1 MKIDKIFNNNAVM
14 AKEDNGI
21 DVVIIGCGLAF
32 RKKVGDEIDESLIEK
47 TFILKEKDTLEK
59 FKILL
64 EDIPTE
70 QISLCYDIVEYAKNM
85 LNCELNDYIY
95 VTLTDHISYTL
106 KLFDEGI
113 ERPNILIWEIK
124 RFYPKEYNIGL
135 KALEFIENETGKKIN
150 EEEAGNIALHL
161 ITAQLNGKNN
171 KIDTAYNMTKKI
183 QDILNIV
190 KYTYDIELDEQSLN
204 YERFITHLRFFF
216 KRLNNKELYGDENE
230 DFLLPQVKKKYKD
243 AYNCM
248 LKIEKYLNIELSH
261 EEQLYLTLHIKRV
274 VNRNN

>member
-14 AKEDNGI
+14 VKEDNGR
-21 DVVIIGCGLAF
+21 DAVIIGCGLAF
-32 RKKVGDEIDESLIEK
+32 RKKIGDEVDESLIEK

-59 FKILL
+59 FKMIL
-64 EDIPTE
+64 EHIPTE

-124 RFYPKEYNIGL
+124 KFYPKEYNIGL
-135 KALEFIENETGKKIN
+135 KALEFIESELGKKIN

-161 ITAQLNGKNN
+161 ITAQINGKSD
-171 KIDTAYNMTKKI
+171 KTDIAYNMTKKI

-190 KYTYDIELDEQSLN
+190 KYTYDIELDEHSLN

-216 KRLNNKELYGDENE
+216 KRLNNKTQYRNENE
-230 DFLLPQVKKKYKD
+230 DFLLQQVKEKYKD
-243 AYNCM
+243 AYKCM
-248 LKIEKYLNIELSH
+248 LKIEKYLNIELSY
-261 EEQLYLTLHIKRV
+261 EEQLYLTLHIKRI
-274 VNRNN
+274 VNR

>member
-14 AKEDNGI
+14 VKEDNGR
-21 DVVIIGCGLAF
+21 DSVIIGCGLAF
-32 RKKVGDEIDESLIEK
+32 RKKVGDEVDESLIEK

-59 FKILL
+59 FKMIL
-64 EDIPTE
+64 EHIPTE

-124 RFYPKEYNIGL
+124 KFYPKEYNIGL
-135 KALEFIENETGKKIN
+135 KALEFIESEFGKKIN

-161 ITAQLNGKNN
+161 ITAQINGKSD
-171 KIDTAYNMTKKI
+171 KTDIAYSMTKKI

-190 KYTYDIELDEQSLN
+190 KYTFDIELDEHSLN

-216 KRLNNKELYGDENE
+216 KRLNNKTQYRNENE
-230 DFLLPQVKKKYKD
+230 DFLLAQVKEKYKD
-243 AYNCM
+243 AYKCM
-248 LKIEKYLNIELSH
+248 LKIEKYLNVELSY
-261 EEQLYLTLHIKRV
+261 EEQLYLTLHIKRI
-274 VNRNN
+274 VNR

>member
-14 AKEDNGI
+14 VKGDNGR
-21 DVVIIGCGLAF
+21 DSVIIGCGLAF
-32 RKKVGDEIDESLIEK
+32 RKKVGDKVDESLIEK

-59 FKILL
+59 FKMIL
-64 EDIPTE
+64 EHIPTE

-124 RFYPKEYNIGL
+124 KFYPKEYNIGL
-135 KALEFIENETGKKIN
+135 KALEFIESELGKKIN

-161 ITAQLNGKNN
+161 ITAQINGKSD
-171 KIDTAYNMTKKI
+171 KTDIAYSMTKKI

-216 KRLNNKELYGDENE
+216 KRLNNKTQYRNENE
-230 DFLLPQVKKKYKD
+230 DFLLQQVKEKYKD
-243 AYNCM
+243 AYKCM

-261 EEQLYLTLHIKRV
+261 EEQLYLTLHIKRI
-274 VNRNN
+274 VNR

>member
-14 AKEDNGI
+14 VKEDNGR
-21 DVVIIGCGLAF
+21 DSVIIGCGLAF
-32 RKKVGDEIDESLIEK
+32 RKKVGDEVDESLIEK

-59 FKILL
+59 FKMIL
-64 EDIPTE
+64 EHIPTE

-124 RFYPKEYNIGL
+124 KFYPKEYNIGL
-135 KALEFIENETGKKIN
+135 KALEFIESELGKKVN

-161 ITAQLNGKNN
+161 ITAQINGKSD
-171 KIDTAYNMTKKI
+171 KTDIAYSMTKKI

-190 KYTYDIELDEQSLN
+190 KYTYDIELDEHSLN

-216 KRLNNKELYGDENE
+216 KRLSNKTQYRNENE
-230 DFLLPQVKKKYKD
+230 EFLLQQVKEKYKD
-243 AYNCM
+243 AYKCM

-261 EEQLYLTLHIKRV
+261 EEQLYLTLHIKRI
-274 VNRNN
+274 VNR

>member
-14 AKEDNGI
+14 VKEDNGR
-21 DVVIIGCGLAF
+21 DSVIIGCGVAF
-32 RKKVGDEIDESLIEK
+32 RKKVGDEVDESLIEK

-59 FKILL
+59 FKMIL
-64 EDIPTE
+64 EHIPTE

-95 VTLTDHISYTL
+95 ITLTDHISYTL

-113 ERPNILIWEIK
+113 ERPNILIWEIQK
-124 RFYPKEYNIGL
+124 FYPKEYNIGL
-135 KALEFIENETGKKIN
+135 KALEFIENELGKKIN

-161 ITAQLNGKNN
+161 ITAQINGKGD
-171 KIDTAYNMTKKI
+171 KTDIAYSMTKKI

-216 KRLNNKELYGDENE
+216 KRLNNKTQYRNENE
-230 DFLLPQVKKKYKD
+230 DFLLQQVKEKYKD
-243 AYNCM
+243 AYKCM
-248 LKIEKYLNIELSH
+248 LKIEKYLNIELSY
-261 EEQLYLTLHIKRV
+261 EEQLYLALHIKRI
-274 VNRNN
+274 VNR

>member
-14 AKEDNGI
+14 VKEDNGR
-21 DVVIIGCGLAF
+21 DAVIIGCGLAF
-32 RKKVGDEIDESLIEK
+32 RKKIGDEVDESLIEK

-59 FKILL
+59 FKMIL
-64 EDIPTE
+64 EHIPTE

-113 ERPNILIWEIK
+113 EIPNILIWEIK
-124 RFYPKEYNIGL
+124 KFYPKEYNIGL
-135 KALEFIENETGKKIN
+135 KALEFIESELGKKIN

-161 ITAQLNGKNN
+161 ITAQINGKSD
-171 KIDTAYNMTKKI
+171 KTDIAYSMTKKI

-190 KYTYDIELDEQSLN
+190 KYTYDIELDEHSLN

-216 KRLNNKELYGDENE
+216 KRLNNKTQYRNENE
-230 DFLLPQVKKKYKD
+230 DFLLQQVKEKYKD
-243 AYNCM
+243 AYKCM
-248 LKIEKYLNIELSH
+248 LKIEKYLNIELSY
-261 EEQLYLTLHIKRV
+261 EEQLYLTLHIKRI
-274 VNRNN
+274 VNR

>member
-14 AKEDNGI
+14 VKEDNGR
-21 DVVIIGCGLAF
+21 DAVIIGCGLAF
-32 RKKVGDEIDESLIEK
+32 RKKIGDEVDESLIEK

-59 FKILL
+59 FKMIL
-64 EDIPTE
+64 EHIPTE

-85 LNCELNDYIY
+85 LNYELNDYIY

-124 RFYPKEYNIGL
+124 KFYPKEYNIGL
-135 KALEFIENETGKKIN
+135 KALEFIESELGKKIN

-161 ITAQLNGKNN
+161 ITAQINGKSD
-171 KIDTAYNMTKKI
+171 KTDIAYSMTKKI

-190 KYTYDIELDEQSLN
+190 KYTYDIELDEHSLN

-216 KRLNNKELYGDENE
+216 KRLNNKTQYRNENE
-230 DFLLPQVKKKYKD
+230 DFLLQQVKEKYKD
-243 AYNCM
+243 AYKCM
-248 LKIEKYLNIELSH
+248 LKIEKYLNIELSY
-261 EEQLYLTLHIKRV
+261 EEQLYLTLHIKRI
-274 VNRNN
+274 VNR

>member
-14 AKEDNGI
+14 VKEDNGR
-21 DVVIIGCGLAF
+21 DSVIIGCGLAF
-32 RKKVGDEIDESLIEK
+32 RKKVGDEVDESLIEK

-59 FKILL
+59 FKMIL
-64 EDIPTE
+64 EHIPTE

-124 RFYPKEYNIGL
+124 KFYPKEYNIGL
-135 KALEFIENETGKKIN
+135 KALEFIESELGKKVN
-150 EEEAGNIALHL
+150 EEESGNIALHL
-161 ITAQLNGKNN
+161 ITAQINGKSD
-171 KIDTAYNMTKKI
+171 KTDIAYSMTKKI

-190 KYTYDIELDEQSLN
+190 KYTYDIELDEHSLN

-216 KRLNNKELYGDENE
+216 KRLNNKTQYRNENE
-230 DFLLPQVKKKYKD
+230 EFLLQQVKEKYKD
-243 AYNCM
+243 AYKCM
-248 LKIEKYLNIELSH
+248 LKIEKYLNVELSY
-261 EEQLYLTLHIKRV
+261 EEQLYLTLHIKRI
-274 VNRNN
+274 VNR

>member
-1 MKIDKIFNNNAVM
+1 MV
-14 AKEDNGI
+14 KEDNGR
-21 DVVIIGCGLAF
+21 DSVIIGCGLAF
-32 RKKVGDEIDESLIEK
+32 RKKVGDEVDESLIEK

-59 FKILL
+59 FKMIL
-64 EDIPTE
+64 EHIPTE

-124 RFYPKEYNIGL
+124 KFYPKEYNIGL
-135 KALEFIENETGKKIN
+135 KALEFIESEIGKKVN

-161 ITAQLNGKNN
+161 ITAQINGKSD
-171 KIDTAYNMTKKI
+171 KTDIAYSMTKKI

-190 KYTYDIELDEQSLN
+190 KYTYDIELDEHSLN

-216 KRLNNKELYGDENE
+216 KRLNNKTQYRNENE
-230 DFLLPQVKKKYKD
+230 EFLLQQVKEKYKD
-243 AYNCM
+243 AYKCM
-248 LKIEKYLNIELSH
+248 LKIEKYLNVELSY
-261 EEQLYLTLHIKRV
+261 EEQLYLTLHIKRI
-274 VNRNN
+274 VNR

>member
-1 MKIDKIFNNNAVM
+1 MKIDKIFNNNAVIV
-14 AKEDNGI
+14 KEDNGR
-21 DVVIIGCGLAF
+21 DSVIIGCGLAF
-32 RKKVGDEIDESLIEK
+32 RKKVGDEVDESLIEK

-59 FKILL
+59 FKMIL
-64 EDIPTE
+64 EHIPTE

-124 RFYPKEYNIGL
+124 KFYPKEYNIGL
-135 KALEFIENETGKKIN
+135 KALEFIESELGKKIN

-161 ITAQLNGKNN
+161 ITAQINGKSD
-171 KIDTAYNMTKKI
+171 KTDIAYSMTKKI

-190 KYTYDIELDEQSLN
+190 KYTYDIELDEHSLN

-216 KRLNNKELYGDENE
+216 KRLNNKTQYKNENE
-230 DFLLPQVKKKYKD
+230 DFLLQQVKEKYKD
-243 AYNCM
+243 AYKCM
-248 LKIEKYLNIELSH
+248 LRIEKYLNIELSY
-261 EEQLYLTLHIKRV
+261 EEQLYLTLHIKRI
-274 VNRNN
+274 VNR

>member
-1 MKIDKIFNNNAVM
+1 MKIDKIFNNNAVIV
-14 AKEDNGI
+14 KEDNGRES
-21 DVVIIGCGLAF
+21 VIIGCGLAF
-32 RKKVGDEIDESLIEK
+32 RKKVGDKVDESLIEK

-59 FKILL
+59 FKMIL
-64 EDIPTE
+64 EHIPTE

-124 RFYPKEYNIGL
+124 KFYPKEYNIGL
-135 KALEFIENETGKKIN
+135 KALEFIESELGKKIN

-161 ITAQLNGKNN
+161 ITAQINGKSD
-171 KIDTAYNMTKKI
+171 KTDIAYSMTKKI

-216 KRLNNKELYGDENE
+216 KRLNNKTQYRNENE
-230 DFLLPQVKKKYKD
+230 DFLLQQVKEKYKD
-243 AYNCM
+243 AYKCM
-248 LKIEKYLNIELSH
+248 LKIEKYLNIELSY
-261 EEQLYLTLHIKRV
+261 EEQLYLTLHIKRI
-274 VNRNN
+274 VNR

>member
-14 AKEDNGI
+14 VKEDNGR
-21 DVVIIGCGLAF
+21 DSVIIGCGLAF
-32 RKKVGDEIDESLIEK
+32 RKKVGDEVDESLIEK

-59 FKILL
+59 FKMIL
-64 EDIPTE
+64 EHIPTE

-124 RFYPKEYNIGL
+124 KFYPKEYNIGL
-135 KALEFIENETGKKIN
+135 KALEFIESEIGKKIN

-161 ITAQLNGKNN
+161 ITAQINGKSD
-171 KIDTAYNMTKKI
+171 KTDIAYSMTKKI

-190 KYTYDIELDEQSLN
+190 KYTYDIELDEHSLN

-216 KRLNNKELYGDENE
+216 KRLNNKTQYRNENE
-230 DFLLPQVKKKYKD
+230 DFLLQQVKEKYKD
-243 AYNCM
+243 AYKCM
-248 LKIEKYLNIELSH
+248 LKIEKYLNVELSY
-261 EEQLYLTLHIKRV
+261 EEQLYLTLHIKRI
-274 VNRNN
+274 VNR

>member
-14 AKEDNGI
+14 VKEDNGR
-21 DVVIIGCGLAF
+21 DSVIIGCGLAF
-32 RKKVGDEIDESLIEK
+32 RKKVGDEVDESLIEK

-59 FKILL
+59 FKMIL
-64 EDIPTE
+64 EHIPTE

-124 RFYPKEYNIGL
+124 KFYPKEYNIGL
-135 KALEFIENETGKKIN
+135 KALEFIESEIGKKIN

-161 ITAQLNGKNN
+161 ITAQINGKSD
-171 KIDTAYNMTKKI
+171 KTDIAYSMTKKI

-190 KYTYDIELDEQSLN
+190 KYTYDIELDEHSLN

-216 KRLNNKELYGDENE
+216 KRLSNKTQYRSENE
-230 DFLLPQVKKKYKD
+230 EFLLQQVKEKYKD
-243 AYNCM
+243 AYKCM
-248 LKIEKYLNIELSH
+248 LKIEKYLNIELSY
-261 EEQLYLTLHIKRV
+261 EEQLYLTLHIKRI
-274 VNRNN
+274 VNR

>member
-14 AKEDNGI
+14 VKEDNGR
-21 DVVIIGCGLAF
+21 DAVIIGCGLAF
-32 RKKVGDEIDESLIEK
+32 RKKIGDEVDESLIEK

-59 FKILL
+59 FKMIL
-64 EDIPTE
+64 EHIPTE

-124 RFYPKEYNIGL
+124 KFYPKEYNIGL
-135 KALEFIENETGKKIN
+135 KALEFIESELGKKLN

-161 ITAQLNGKNN
+161 ITAQINGKSD
-171 KIDTAYNMTKKI
+171 KTDIAYSMTKKI

-190 KYTYDIELDEQSLN
+190 KYTYDIELDEHSLN

-216 KRLNNKELYGDENE
+216 KRLNNKTQYRNENE
-230 DFLLPQVKKKYKD
+230 DFLLQQVKEKYKD
-243 AYNCM
+243 AYKCM
-248 LKIEKYLNIELSH
+248 LKIEKYLNIELSY
-261 EEQLYLTLHIKRV
+261 EEQLYLTLHIKRI
-274 VNRNN
+274 VNR

>member
-1 MKIDKIFNNNAVM
+1 MKIGKIFNNNAVM
-14 AKEDNGI
+14 VKEDNGR
-21 DVVIIGCGLAF
+21 DSVIIGCGLAF
-32 RKKVGDEIDESLIEK
+32 RKKVGDEVDESLIEK

-59 FKILL
+59 FKMIL
-64 EDIPTE
+64 EHIPTE

-124 RFYPKEYNIGL
+124 KFYPKEYNIGL
-135 KALEFIENETGKKIN
+135 KALEFIESELGKKVN

-161 ITAQLNGKNN
+161 ITAQINGKSD
-171 KIDTAYNMTKKI
+171 KTDIAYSMTKKI

-190 KYTYDIELDEQSLN
+190 KYTYDIELDEHSLN

-216 KRLNNKELYGDENE
+216 KRLSNKTQYKNENE
-230 DFLLPQVKKKYKD
+230 EFLLQQVKEKYKD
-243 AYNCM
+243 AYKCM
-248 LKIEKYLNIELSH
+248 LKIEKYLNVELSY
-261 EEQLYLTLHIKRV
+261 EEQLYLTLHIKRI
-274 VNRNN
+274 VNR

>member
-1 MKIDKIFNNNAVM
+1 MKIDKIFNNNAVIV
-14 AKEDNGI
+14 KEDNGR
-21 DVVIIGCGLAF
+21 DSVIIGCGLAF
-32 RKKVGDEIDESLIEK
+32 RKKVGDEVDESLIEK

-59 FKILL
+59 FKMIL
-64 EDIPTE
+64 EHIPTE

-124 RFYPKEYNIGL
+124 KFYPKEYNIGL
-135 KALEFIENETGKKIN
+135 KALEFIESELGKKIN

-161 ITAQLNGKNN
+161 ITAQINGKSD
-171 KIDTAYNMTKKI
+171 KTDIAYSMTKKI

-190 KYTYDIELDEQSLN
+190 KYTYDIELDEHSLN

-216 KRLNNKELYGDENE
+216 KRLNNKTQYKNENE
-230 DFLLPQVKKKYKD
+230 DFLLQQVKEKYKD
-243 AYNCM
+243 AYKCM
-248 LKIEKYLNIELSH
+248 LKIEKYLNIELSY
-261 EEQLYLTLHIKRV
+261 EEQLYLTLHIKRI
-274 VNRNN
+274 VNR

>member
-14 AKEDNGI
+14 VKEDNGR
-21 DVVIIGCGLAF
+21 DSVIIGCGLAF
-32 RKKVGDEIDESLIEK
+32 RKKIGDEVDESLIEK

-59 FKILL
+59 FKMIL
-64 EDIPTE
+64 EHIPTE

-124 RFYPKEYNIGL
+124 KFYPKEYNIGL
-135 KALEFIENETGKKIN
+135 KALEFIESELGKKIN

-161 ITAQLNGKNN
+161 ITAQINGKSD
-171 KIDTAYNMTKKI
+171 KTDIAYSMTKKI

-190 KYTYDIELDEQSLN
+190 KYTYDIELDEHSLN

-216 KRLNNKELYGDENE
+216 KRLNNKTQYRNENE
-230 DFLLPQVKKKYKD
+230 DFLLQQVKEKYKD
-243 AYNCM
+243 AYKCM
-248 LKIEKYLNIELSH
+248 LKIEKYLNIELSY
-261 EEQLYLTLHIKRV
+261 EEQLYLTLHIKRI
-274 VNRNN
+274 VNR

>member
-14 AKEDNGI
+14 AKEDNGR
-21 DVVIIGCGLAF
+21 DAVIIGCGLAF
-32 RKKVGDEIDESLIEK
+32 KKKVGDEIDESLIEK

-59 FKILL
+59 FKMLL

-124 RFYPKEYNIGL
+124 KFYPKEYNIGL
-135 KALEFIENETGKKIN
+135 KALEFIESETGKKIN

-161 ITAQLNGKNN
+161 ITAQLNEKNN
-171 KIDTAYNMTKKI
+171 KIDTAYDMTKKI

-190 KYTYDIELDEQSLN
+190 KYTYDIELDEKSLS

-216 KRLNNKELYGDENE
+216 KRDNNKEMYRDENE
-230 DFLLPQVKKKYKD
+230 DFLLPQVKEKYKD
-243 AYNCM
+243 AYKCM

-274 VNRNN
+274 VNR

>member
-1 MKIDKIFNNNAVM
+1 MKIGKIFNNNAVM
-14 AKEDNGI
+14 VKEDNGR
-21 DVVIIGCGLAF
+21 DSVIIGCGLAF
-32 RKKVGDEIDESLIEK
+32 RKKVGDEVDESLIEK

-59 FKILL
+59 FKMIL
-64 EDIPTE
+64 EHIPTE

-124 RFYPKEYNIGL
+124 KFYPKEYNIGL
-135 KALEFIENETGKKIN
+135 KALEFIESEIGKKIN

-161 ITAQLNGKNN
+161 ITAQINGKSD
-171 KIDTAYNMTKKI
+171 KTDIAYSMTKKI

-190 KYTYDIELDEQSLN
+190 KYTYDIELDEHSLN

-216 KRLNNKELYGDENE
+216 KRLNNKTQYRNENE
-230 DFLLPQVKKKYKD
+230 DFLLQQVKEKYKD
-243 AYNCM
+243 AYKCM
-248 LKIEKYLNIELSH
+248 LKIEKYLNVELSY
-261 EEQLYLTLHIKRV
+261 EEQLYLTLHIKRI
-274 VNRNN
+274 VNR

>member
-14 AKEDNGI
+14 VKEDNGR
-21 DVVIIGCGLAF
+21 DSVIIGCGLAF
-32 RKKVGDEIDESLIEK
+32 RKKVGDEVDESLIEK

-59 FKILL
+59 FKMIL
-64 EDIPTE
+64 EHIPTE

-124 RFYPKEYNIGL
+124 KFYPKEYNIGL
-135 KALEFIENETGKKIN
+135 KALEFIESELGKKVN

-161 ITAQLNGKNN
+161 ITAQINGKSDKTN
-171 KIDTAYNMTKKI
+171 IAYSMTKKI

-190 KYTYDIELDEQSLN
+190 KYTYDIELDEHSLN

-216 KRLNNKELYGDENE
+216 KRLSNKTQYRNENE
-230 DFLLPQVKKKYKD
+230 EFLLKQVKEKYKD
-243 AYNCM
+243 AYKCM
-248 LKIEKYLNIELSH
+248 LKIEKYLNVELSY
-261 EEQLYLTLHIKRV
+261 EEQLYLTLHIKRI
-274 VNRNN
+274 VNR

>member
-14 AKEDNGI
+14 VKGDNGR
-21 DVVIIGCGLAF
+21 DSVIIGCGLAF
-32 RKKVGDEIDESLIEK
+32 RKKVGDEVDESLIEK

-59 FKILL
+59 FKMIL
-64 EDIPTE
+64 EHIPTE

-124 RFYPKEYNIGL
+124 KFYPKEYNIGL
-135 KALEFIENETGKKIN
+135 KALEFIESELGKKVN

-161 ITAQLNGKNN
+161 ITAQINGKSD
-171 KIDTAYNMTKKI
+171 KTDIAYSMTKKI

-190 KYTYDIELDEQSLN
+190 KYTYDIELDEHSLN

-216 KRLNNKELYGDENE
+216 KRLNNKTQYRNENE
-230 DFLLPQVKKKYKD
+230 EFLLQQVKEKYKD
-243 AYNCM
+243 AYKCM
-248 LKIEKYLNIELSH
+248 IKIEKYLNVELSY
-261 EEQLYLTLHIKRV
+261 EEQLYLTLHIKRI
-274 VNRNN
+274 VNR

>member
-14 AKEDNGI
+14 VKEDNGR
-21 DVVIIGCGLAF
+21 DAVIIGCGLAF
-32 RKKVGDEIDESLIEK
+32 RKKIGDEVDESLIEK

-59 FKILL
+59 FKMIL
-64 EDIPTE
+64 EHIPTE

-124 RFYPKEYNIGL
+124 KFYPKEYNIGL
-135 KALEFIENETGKKIN
+135 KALEFIESELGKKVN

-161 ITAQLNGKNN
+161 ITAQINGKSD
-171 KIDTAYNMTKKI
+171 KTDIAYSMTKKI

-190 KYTYDIELDEQSLN
+190 KYTYDIELDEHSLN

-216 KRLNNKELYGDENE
+216 KRLNNKTQYRNENE
-230 DFLLPQVKKKYKD
+230 EFLLQQVKEKYKD
-243 AYNCM
+243 AYKCM
-248 LKIEKYLNIELSH
+248 LKIEKYLNVELSY
-261 EEQLYLTLHIKRV
+261 EEQLYLTLHIKRI
-274 VNRNN
+274 VNR

>member
-14 AKEDNGI
+14 VKEDNGR
-21 DVVIIGCGLAF
+21 DSVIIGCGLAF
-32 RKKVGDEIDESLIEK
+32 RKKVGDEVDESLIEK

-59 FKILL
+59 FKMIL
-64 EDIPTE
+64 EHIPTE

-124 RFYPKEYNIGL
+124 KFYPKEYNIGL
-135 KALEFIENETGKKIN
+135 KALEFIESEFGKKIN

-161 ITAQLNGKNN
+161 ITAQINGKSD
-171 KIDTAYNMTKKI
+171 KTDIAYSMTKKI

-190 KYTYDIELDEQSLN
+190 KYTFDIELDEQSLN

-216 KRLNNKELYGDENE
+216 KRLNNRTQYRNENE
-230 DFLLPQVKKKYKD
+230 DFLLQQVKEKYKD
-243 AYNCM
+243 AYKCM
-248 LKIEKYLNIELSH
+248 LKIQKYLNVELSY
-261 EEQLYLTLHIKRV
+261 EEQLYLTLHIKRI
-274 VNRNN
+274 VNR

>member
-14 AKEDNGI
+14 VKEDNGR
-21 DVVIIGCGLAF
+21 DSVIIGCGLAF
-32 RKKVGDEIDESLIEK
+32 RKKVGDEVDESLIEK

-59 FKILL
+59 FKMIL
-64 EDIPTE
+64 EHIPTE

-124 RFYPKEYNIGL
+124 KFYPKEYNIGL
-135 KALEFIENETGKKIN
+135 KALEFIESEIGKKIN

-161 ITAQLNGKNN
+161 ITAQINGKSD
-171 KIDTAYNMTKKI
+171 KTDIAYSMTKKI

-190 KYTYDIELDEQSLN
+190 KYTYDIELDEHSLN

-216 KRLNNKELYGDENE
+216 KRLSNKTQYRNENE
-230 DFLLPQVKKKYKD
+230 DFLLQQVKEKYKD
-243 AYNCM
+243 AYKCM
-248 LKIEKYLNIELSH
+248 LKIEKYLNVELSY
-261 EEQLYLTLHIKRV
+261 EEQLYLTLHIKRI
-274 VNRNN
+274 VNR

>member
-14 AKEDNGI
+14 VKEDNGR
-21 DVVIIGCGLAF
+21 DSVIIGCGLAF
-32 RKKVGDEIDESLIEK
+32 RKKVGDEVDESLIEK

-59 FKILL
+59 FKMIL
-64 EDIPTE
+64 EHIPTE

-124 RFYPKEYNIGL
+124 KFYPKEYNIGL
-135 KALEFIENETGKKIN
+135 KALEFIESELGKKVN

-161 ITAQLNGKNN
+161 ITAQINGKSD
-171 KIDTAYNMTKKI
+171 KTDIAYSMTKKI

-190 KYTYDIELDEQSLN
+190 KYTYDIELDEHSLN

-216 KRLNNKELYGDENE
+216 KRLSNKTQYRNENE
-230 DFLLPQVKKKYKD
+230 EFLLQQVKEKYKD
-243 AYNCM
+243 AYKCM
-248 LKIEKYLNIELSH
+248 LKIEKYLNVELSY
-261 EEQLYLTLHIKRV
+261 EE
-274 VNRNN
+274 

>member
-1 MKIDKIFNNNAVM
+1 MKIDKIFNNNAVIV
-14 AKEDNGI
+14 KEDNGRES
-21 DVVIIGCGLAF
+21 VIIGCGLAF
-32 RKKVGDEIDESLIEK
+32 RKKVGDKVDESLIEK

-59 FKILL
+59 FKMIL
-64 EDIPTE
+64 EHIPTE

-124 RFYPKEYNIGL
+124 KFYPKEYNIGL
-135 KALEFIENETGKKIN
+135 KALEFIESELGKKVN

-161 ITAQLNGKNN
+161 ITAQINGKSD
-171 KIDTAYNMTKKI
+171 KTDIAYSMTKKI

-216 KRLNNKELYGDENE
+216 KRLSNKTQYRNENE
-230 DFLLPQVKKKYKD
+230 EFLLQQVKEKYKD
-243 AYNCM
+243 AYKCM

-261 EEQLYLTLHIKRV
+261 EEQLYLTLHIKRI
-274 VNRNN
+274 VNR

>member
-14 AKEDNGI
+14 VKEDNGR
-21 DVVIIGCGLAF
+21 DSVIIGCGLAF
-32 RKKVGDEIDESLIEK
+32 RKKVGDEVDESLIEK

-59 FKILL
+59 FKMIL
-64 EDIPTE
+64 EHIPTE

-124 RFYPKEYNIGL
+124 KFYPKEYNIGL
-135 KALEFIENETGKKIN
+135 KALEFIESEIGKKIN

-161 ITAQLNGKNN
+161 ITAQINGKSD
-171 KIDTAYNMTKKI
+171 KTDIAYSMTKKI

-190 KYTYDIELDEQSLN
+190 KYTYDIELDEHSLN

-216 KRLNNKELYGDENE
+216 KRLSNKTQYRNENE
-230 DFLLPQVKKKYKD
+230 EFLLQQVKEKYKD
-243 AYNCM
+243 AYKCM
-248 LKIEKYLNIELSH
+248 LKIEKYLNVELSY
-261 EEQLYLTLHIKRV
+261 EEQLYLTLHIKRI
-274 VNRNN
+274 VNR

>member
-14 AKEDNGI
+14 VKEDNGR
-21 DVVIIGCGLAF
+21 DSVIIGCGLAF
-32 RKKVGDEIDESLIEK
+32 RKKVGDEVDESLIEK

-59 FKILL
+59 FKMIL
-64 EDIPTE
+64 EHIPTE

-124 RFYPKEYNIGL
+124 KFYPKEYNIGL
-135 KALEFIENETGKKIN
+135 KALEFIESEFGKKIN

-161 ITAQLNGKNN
+161 ITAQINGKSD
-171 KIDTAYNMTKKI
+171 KTDIAYSMTKKI

-190 KYTYDIELDEQSLN
+190 KYTFDIELDEQSLN

-216 KRLNNKELYGDENE
+216 KRLNNKTQYRNENE
-230 DFLLPQVKKKYKD
+230 DFLLQQVKEKYKD
-243 AYNCM
+243 AYKCM
-248 LKIEKYLNIELSH
+248 LKIQKYLNIELSY
-261 EEQLYLTLHIKRV
+261 EEQLYLTLHIKRI
-274 VNRNN
+274 VNR

>member
-1 MKIDKIFNNNAVM
+1 MKIDKIFNNNAVIV
-14 AKEDNGI
+14 KEDNGRES
-21 DVVIIGCGLAF
+21 VIIGCGLAF
-32 RKKVGDEIDESLIEK
+32 RKKVGDKVDESLIEK

-59 FKILL
+59 FKMIL
-64 EDIPTE
+64 EHIPTE

-124 RFYPKEYNIGL
+124 KFYPKEYNIGL
-135 KALEFIENETGKKIN
+135 KALEFIESELGKKIN

-161 ITAQLNGKNN
+161 ITAQINGKSD
-171 KIDTAYNMTKKI
+171 KTDIAYSMTKKI

-216 KRLNNKELYGDENE
+216 KRLNNKTQYRNENE
-230 DFLLPQVKKKYKD
+230 DFLLQQVKEKYKD
-243 AYNCM
+243 AYKCM

-261 EEQLYLTLHIKRV
+261 EEQLYLTLHIKRI
-274 VNRNN
+274 VNR

>member
-14 AKEDNGI
+14 VKEDNGR
-21 DVVIIGCGLAF
+21 DSVIIGCGLAF
-32 RKKVGDEIDESLIEK
+32 RKKVGDEVDESLIEK

-59 FKILL
+59 FKMIL
-64 EDIPTE
+64 EHIPTE

-124 RFYPKEYNIGL
+124 KFYPKEYNIGL
-135 KALEFIENETGKKIN
+135 KALEFIESELGKKVN

-161 ITAQLNGKNN
+161 ITAQINGKSD
-171 KIDTAYNMTKKI
+171 KTDIAYSMTKKI

-190 KYTYDIELDEQSLN
+190 KYTYDIELDEHSLN

-216 KRLNNKELYGDENE
+216 KRLNNKTQYRNENE
-230 DFLLPQVKKKYKD
+230 EFLLQQVKEKYKD
-243 AYNCM
+243 AYKCM
-248 LKIEKYLNIELSH
+248 IKIEKYLNVELSY
-261 EEQLYLTLHIKRV
+261 EEQLYLTLHIKRI
-274 VNRNN
+274 VNR

>member
-14 AKEDNGI
+14 VKEDNGR
-21 DVVIIGCGLAF
+21 DSVIIGCGLAF
-32 RKKVGDEIDESLIEK
+32 RKKVGDEVDESLIEK

-59 FKILL
+59 FKMIL
-64 EDIPTE
+64 EHIPTE

-124 RFYPKEYNIGL
+124 KFYPKEYNIGL
-135 KALEFIENETGKKIN
+135 KALEFIESEFGKKIN

-161 ITAQLNGKNN
+161 ITAQINGKSD
-171 KIDTAYNMTKKI
+171 KTDIAYSMTKKI

-190 KYTYDIELDEQSLN
+190 KYTFDIELDEQSLN

-216 KRLNNKELYGDENE
+216 KRLNNKTQYRNENE
-230 DFLLPQVKKKYKD
+230 DFLLAQVKEKYKD
-243 AYNCM
+243 AYKCM

-261 EEQLYLTLHIKRV
+261 EEQLYLTLHIKRI
-274 VNRNN
+274 VNR

>member
-1 MKIDKIFNNNAVM
+1 MV
-14 AKEDNGI
+14 KEDNGR
-21 DVVIIGCGLAF
+21 DSVIIGCGLAF
-32 RKKVGDEIDESLIEK
+32 RKKVGDEVDESLIEK

-59 FKILL
+59 FKMIL
-64 EDIPTE
+64 EHIPTE

-124 RFYPKEYNIGL
+124 KFYPKEYNIGL
-135 KALEFIENETGKKIN
+135 KALEFIESEFGKKIN

-161 ITAQLNGKNN
+161 ITAQINGKSD
-171 KIDTAYNMTKKI
+171 KTDIAYSMTKKI

-190 KYTYDIELDEQSLN
+190 KYTFDIELDEQSLN

-216 KRLNNKELYGDENE
+216 KRLNNRTQYRNENE
-230 DFLLPQVKKKYKD
+230 DFLLQQVKEKYKD
-243 AYNCM
+243 AYKCM
-248 LKIEKYLNIELSH
+248 LKIQKYLNVELSY
-261 EEQLYLTLHIKRV
+261 EEQLYLTLHIKRI
-274 VNRNN
+274 VNR

>member
-14 AKEDNGI
+14 VKEDNGR
-21 DVVIIGCGLAF
+21 DSVIIGCGLAF
-32 RKKVGDEIDESLIEK
+32 RKKVGDEVDESLIEK

-59 FKILL
+59 FKMIL
-64 EDIPTE
+64 EHIPTE

-124 RFYPKEYNIGL
+124 KFYPKEYNIGL
-135 KALEFIENETGKKIN
+135 KALEFIESELGKKVN

-161 ITAQLNGKNN
+161 ITAQINGKSD
-171 KIDTAYNMTKKI
+171 KTDIAYSMTKKI

-190 KYTYDIELDEQSLN
+190 KYTYDIELDEHSLN

-216 KRLNNKELYGDENE
+216 KRLNNKTQYRNENE
-230 DFLLPQVKKKYKD
+230 EFLLQQVKEKYKD
-243 AYNCM
+243 AYKCM
-248 LKIEKYLNIELSH
+248 LKIEKYLNVELSY
-261 EEQLYLTLHIKRV
+261 EEQLYLTLHIKRI
-274 VNRNN
+274 VNR

>member
-1 MKIDKIFNNNAVM
+1 MKIDKIFNNNAVIV
-14 AKEDNGI
+14 KEDNGR
-21 DVVIIGCGLAF
+21 DSVIIGCGLAF
-32 RKKVGDEIDESLIEK
+32 RKKVGDEVDESLIEK

-59 FKILL
+59 FKMIL
-64 EDIPTE
+64 EHIPTE

-113 ERPNILIWEIK
+113 ERPNIFIWEIK
-124 RFYPKEYNIGL
+124 KFYPKEYNIGL
-135 KALEFIENETGKKIN
+135 KALEFIESELGKKIN

-161 ITAQLNGKNN
+161 ITAQINGKSD
-171 KIDTAYNMTKKI
+171 KTDIAYSMTKKI

-190 KYTYDIELDEQSLN
+190 KYTYDIELDEHSLN

-216 KRLNNKELYGDENE
+216 KRLNNKTQYKNENE
-230 DFLLPQVKKKYKD
+230 DFLLQQVKEKYKD
-243 AYNCM
+243 AYKCM
-248 LKIEKYLNIELSH
+248 LKIEKYLNIELSY
-261 EEQLYLTLHIKRV
+261 EEQLYLTLHIKRI
-274 VNRNN
+274 VNR

>member
-14 AKEDNGI
+14 VTEDNGR
-21 DVVIIGCGLAF
+21 DSVIIGCGIAF
-32 RKKVGDEIDESLIEK
+32 RKKVGDEVDESLIEK

-59 FKILL
+59 FKMIL
-64 EDIPTE
+64 EHIPTE

-124 RFYPKEYNIGL
+124 KFYPKEYNIGL
-135 KALEFIENETGKKIN
+135 KALEFIESELGKKIN

-161 ITAQLNGKNN
+161 ITAQINGKSD
-171 KIDTAYNMTKKI
+171 KTDIAYNMTKKI

-190 KYTYDIELDEQSLN
+190 KYTYDIELDEHSLN

-216 KRLNNKELYGDENE
+216 KRLNNKTQYRNENE
-230 DFLLPQVKKKYKD
+230 DFLLQQVKEKYKD
-243 AYNCM
+243 AYKCM
-248 LKIEKYLNIELSH
+248 LKIEKYLNIELSY
-261 EEQLYLTLHIKRV
+261 EEQLYLTLHIKRI
-274 VNRNN
+274 VNR

>member
-14 AKEDNGI
+14 VKEDNGR
-21 DVVIIGCGLAF
+21 DAVIIGCGLAF
-32 RKKVGDEIDESLIEK
+32 RKKIGDEVDESLIEK

-59 FKILL
+59 FKMIL
-64 EDIPTE
+64 EHIPTE

-124 RFYPKEYNIGL
+124 KFYPKEYNIGL
-135 KALEFIENETGKKIN
+135 KALEFIESELGKKIN

-161 ITAQLNGKNN
+161 ITAQINVKSD
-171 KIDTAYNMTKKI
+171 KTDIAYSMTKKI

-190 KYTYDIELDEQSLN
+190 KYTYDIELDEHSLN

-216 KRLNNKELYGDENE
+216 KRLNNKTQYRNENE
-230 DFLLPQVKKKYKD
+230 DFLLQQVKEKYKD
-243 AYNCM
+243 AYKCM
-248 LKIEKYLNIELSH
+248 LKIEKYLNIELSY
-261 EEQLYLTLHIKRV
+261 EEQLYLTLHIKRI
-274 VNRNN
+274 VNR

>member
-1 MKIDKIFNNNAVM
+1 MKIDKIFNNNAVIV
-14 AKEDNGI
+14 KEDNGR
-21 DVVIIGCGLAF
+21 DSVIIGCGLAF
-32 RKKVGDEIDESLIEK
+32 RKKVGDEVDESLIEK

-59 FKILL
+59 FKMIL
-64 EDIPTE
+64 EHIPTE

-124 RFYPKEYNIGL
+124 KFYHKEYNIGL
-135 KALEFIENETGKKIN
+135 KALEFIESELGKKIN

-161 ITAQLNGKNN
+161 ITAQINGKSD
-171 KIDTAYNMTKKI
+171 KTDIAYSMTKKI

-190 KYTYDIELDEQSLN
+190 KYTYDIELDEHSLN

-216 KRLNNKELYGDENE
+216 KRLNNKTQYKNENE
-230 DFLLPQVKKKYKD
+230 DFLLQQVKEKYKD
-243 AYNCM
+243 AYKCM
-248 LKIEKYLNIELSH
+248 LKIEKYLNIELSY
-261 EEQLYLTLHIKRV
+261 EEQLYLTLHIKRI
-274 VNRNN
+274 VNR

>member
-14 AKEDNGI
+14 VKEDNGR
-21 DVVIIGCGLAF
+21 DAVIIGCGLAF
-32 RKKVGDEIDESLIEK
+32 RKKIGDEVDESLIEK

-59 FKILL
+59 FKMIL
-64 EDIPTE
+64 EHIPTE

-124 RFYPKEYNIGL
+124 KFYPKEYNIGL
-135 KALEFIENETGKKIN
+135 KALEFIESELGKKIN

-161 ITAQLNGKNN
+161 ITAQINGKSD
-171 KIDTAYNMTKKI
+171 KTDIAYSMTKKI

-190 KYTYDIELDEQSLN
+190 KYTYDIELDEHSLN

-216 KRLNNKELYGDENE
+216 KRLNNKTQYKNENE
-230 DFLLPQVKKKYKD
+230 DFLLQQVKEKYKD
-243 AYNCM
+243 AYKCM

-261 EEQLYLTLHIKRV
+261 EEQLYLTLHIKRI
-274 VNRNN
+274 VNR